1 METYD
6 VAVIGAGAA
15 GTIAA
20 IEAAKKNKTIL
31 IDRNHKVGKKIYATG
46 NGKCNYTNNKIT
58 LNNYHGDNIQFAEYS
73 LNNFDNIKT
82 IEYFKNAGVLSK
94 DIDGRV
100 YPVTEESA
108 SVVESLEFL
117 LNENNVDLLL
127 GYKIY
132 SIEIND
138 DIFIISSNHKK
149 IKSKKLIIS
158 TGGKSSPN
166 HGSDGSMFEILENLG
181 HSSTILKP
189 ALVQIE
195 TNNKF
200 SKEVKGVRIK
210 GKITLKHRNKDIVS
224 DIGEIM
230 FTDYGL
236 SGIPV
241 MQISHFVH
249 KFLDKSEKIFA
260 SVDFFPE
267 IIKDDLENI
276 LYKRK
281 KDLKDR
287 KIKDFLK
294 GLIHSKLI
302 NMVLIKSGIKNHNSP
317 SFKLTDKDIKSLSKN
332 LKDLSFFITKTKSW
346 KNSQVTFGGIKTEEI
361 NGKTMESKIIKNLFF
376 AGEIIDISGD
386 CGGYNL
392 QWAWSS
398 GYIAGRSTC
407 GNL

>member
-1 METYD
+1 MEIYE

-20 IEAAKKNKTIL
+20 IEAAKKNNTIL
-31 IDRNHKVGKKIYATG
+31 IDRNHKIGKKLYATG

-58 LNNYHGDNIQFAEYS
+58 LNNYHGSNIKFAEGIINS
-73 LNNFDNIKT
+73 FDNIKT
-82 IEYFKNAGVLSK
+82 IEYFKNAGILSK
-94 DIDGRV
+94 DIEDRV
-100 YPVTEESA
+100 YPITEESA
-108 SVVESLEFL
+108 SVVETLEFL

-132 SIEIND
+132 NIEVKDN
-138 DIFIISSNHKK
+138 IFIISSNHKK

-166 HGSDGSMFEILENLG
+166 HGSDGSMFEIVEKLG
-181 HSSTILKP
+181 HTKTTLKP

-200 SKEVKGVRIK
+200 AKEVKGVRIK
-210 GKITLKHRNKDIVS
+210 GKVTLKHRNKSIVS
-224 DIGEIM
+224 DTGEIM

-241 MQISHFVH
+241 MQISHYAH
-249 KFLDKSEKIFA
+249 EFLDKSEKVFSSI
-260 SVDFFPE
+260 DFFPK
-267 IIKDDLENI
+267 IKKINLEKI
-276 LYKRK
+276 LFNRK
-281 KDLKDR
+281 KELKNR

-294 GLIHSKLI
+294 GMIHSKLI
-302 NMVLIKSGIKNHNSP
+302 NMILIKSGIKNHNSL
-317 SFKLTDKDIKSLSKN
+317 SSKLTDKDIQSLSKN

-361 NGKTMESKIIKNLFF
+361 HEKTMESKIIKNLFF

-398 GYIAGRSTC
+398 GYIAGRSTWK
-407 GNL
+407 